1 MGVFT
6 QANFIDLFFL
16 ILCLRIIYIA
26 VSRGA
31 LREGFKLMGLLAG
44 SLCAFHFYVLIAQRL
59 SSKLTFLKEESLFFV
74 SFFGILS
81 SVVLIF
87 VLLRLIATSL
97 FKLNTISSGERW
109 LLLLAGFFRAAF
121 LISIILFLYY
131 LSPAYS
137 RQNQL
142 GISYKAFKNFAPKVY
157 SATFSVFKKING
169 NIKLNKEVGLYH
181 ETKRSLPPHSK

>member
-6 QANFIDLFFL
+6 QANFIDIFFL

-26 VSRGA
+26 VSRGS
-31 LREGFKLMGLLAG
+31 LREGFKLMGLLVG
-44 SLCAFHFYVLIAQRL
+44 GLSAFHFYVIVAQRL
-59 SSKLTFLKEESLFFV
+59 SSNLTFLKDESLFFV

-87 VLLRLIATSL
+87 VLLRLIATS
-97 FKLNTISSGERW
+97 FVKANTVSFGERW
-109 LLLLAGFFRAAF
+109 LLLLAGAFRAVF

-137 RQNQL
+137 KQGRL
-142 GISYKAFKNFAPKVY
+142 GISYKVFKNFAPTVY
-157 SATFSVFKKING
+157 LATFNGFKKINEDV
-169 NIKLNKEVGLYH
+169 KLNEEVELYY
-181 ETKRSLPPHSK
+181 EAKRNLPPHSK